1 MKKMKFQR
9 NCFLGCHRIYNI
21 YQLKRYYAHAYI
33 REPPAR
39 TKEAKASTSFE
50 NVTSYF
56 CDHFFSPPS
65 YLACKLCTSY
75 PGIQNLELKQIG
87 IERF

>member
-1 MKKMKFQR
+1 M
-9 NCFLGCHRIYNI
+9 
-21 YQLKRYYAHAYI
+21 

-56 CDHFFSPPS
+56 CDQFFSPQS
-65 YLACKLCTSY
+65 YLVCRLCSSY
-75 PGIQNLELKQIG
+75 PGIEIWN
-87 IERF
+87 